1 MIIFIKNSRLNN
13 NGNGGSDVN
22 DADVVYRLDGQ
33 TVSDKVLLNFVL
45 FSFWVLTSS
54 KRFGQDFSSRTHVP
68 MSRGHSKRCNLK
80 MYPKP
85 GTAISY
91 LYNG

>member
-33 TVSDKVLLNFVL
+33 TVNKGLCAIFFLGPNFFKKIWSRLL
-45 FSFWVLTSS
+45 
-54 KRFGQDFSSRTHVP
+54 
-68 MSRGHSKRCNLK
+68 
-80 MYPKP
+80 
-85 GTAISY
+85 
-91 LYNG
+91 